1 MFFTYIYIY
10 LYLSIKYMFF
20 HVYFLPRKKL
30 NQTRFNKTINHET
43 KKIIGCKFKKG
54 ENIFVLL
61 DSFFEKRQ
69 KACFQN

>member
-1 MFFTYIYIY
+1 
-10 LYLSIKYMFF
+10 MFF
-20 HVYFLPRKKL
+20 HVYFLPSKKL

-61 DSFFEKRQ
+61 DSFFEKDR
-69 KACFQN
+69 KRVFKTRSTYCVFDLNVK